1 MSQPISPSNPAS
13 THTGA
18 QDEGK
23 QTNIE
28 LVQVLQGH
36 SDRAWSVAWHLTR
49 PILAS
54 SSTDKQLRL
63 YQYHLRPNPLDAT
76 TPKLEFQ
83 YIDSIPSAHTRTVR
97 SIDWSPKGDLLASG
111 SFDSTASIWTNH
123 NFDRRLDQADALDS
137 EDEPGRAGS
146 PILDGEGEG
155 EESWECLMSLEGH
168 ESEVKGVAWNRNGN
182 LLATCSRDKSVWI
195 WEILVGH
202 ESQDHQNVI
211 QDDEGY
217 EVISV
222 LMEHEQDV
230 KSVCWS
236 PVEDLL
242 CSTSYDN
249 NIHLYAEDVTADGDF
264 TLLHRLKGH
273 QSTVW
278 DSSFSPC
285 GEFLASCS
293 DDLSIRIWHREKLPQ
308 GGVEGRD
315 GGLTGGWRIGRS
327 ERERWTCISVLS
339 GYHSRTIYSIDWTF
353 AQLPQHTDSQSLG
366 MIVTC
371 GGDGIINLLKLSKG
385 VPVSG
390 LDSSS
395 AQPDVVLLAQRKKG
409 HGTSDIN
416 DVVWCKL
423 KAPTLSSSN
432 PEQTDWRTGVHQL
445 FASSGDDGSVRVWRI
460 TEN

>member
-1 MSQPISPSNPAS
+1 MSEPTNQSTAASNQ
-13 THTGA
+13 GA
-18 QDEGK
+18 PQQDEGRRPS
-23 QTNIE
+23 IE
-28 LVQVLQGH
+28 LIQVLRGT
-36 SDRAWSVAWHLTR
+36 S
-49 PILAS
+49 
-54 SSTDKQLRL
+54 
-63 YQYHLRPNPLDAT
+63 
-76 TPKLEFQ
+76 
-83 YIDSIPSAHTRTVR
+83 
-97 SIDWSPKGDLLASG
+97 GDLLASG

-123 NFDRRLDQADALDS
+123 HFEQKLTQAVLNSADGP
-137 EDEPGRAGS
+137 ERPNS
-146 PILDGEGEG
+146 PIIEGEIEG

-168 ESEVKGVAWNRNGN
+168 ESEVKGVSWNRNGN

-195 WEILVGH
+195 WEILTGND
-202 ESQDHQNVI
+202 SQEAHNVM

-249 NIHLYAEDVTADGDF
+249 NIHLYAEDVTAEGDF

-278 DSSFSPC
+278 DASFSPC

-293 DDLSIRIWHREKLPQ
+293 DDLSMRIWHREKLPQ

-327 ERERWTCISVLS
+327 ERERWVCTSVLS
-339 GYHSRTIYSIDWTF
+339 GYHSRTIYSLDWTF
-353 AQLPQHTDSQSLG
+353 AKFHDENDPQDLG
-366 MIVTC
+366 MIVSC
-371 GGDGIINLLKLSKG
+371 GGDGVINIFKLSKG

-390 LDSSS
+390 LDVSSP
-395 AQPDVVLLAQRKKG
+395 QPDVILLAQKKKG

-416 DVVWCKL
+416 DVAWCKV
-423 KAPTLSSSN
+423 KISAKGADSS
-432 PEQTDWRTGVHQL
+432 QAGVHRL
-445 FASSGDDGSVRVWRI
+445 FASSGDDGSAKERSRCFLIIFSNCTTSQNLGMHQLEIGHAFGRECLKFVEIKAHSGDNVLD
-460 TEN
+460 TSSYDDT

>member
-1 MSQPISPSNPAS
+1 MSQPTSPPTAAS
-13 THTGA
+13 IQTPS
-18 QDEGK
+18 QDEGEK
-23 QTNIE
+23 TNLE
-28 LVQVLQGH
+28 LVQVLPGH
-36 SDRAWSVAWHLTR
+36 NDRAWSVAWHLTR

-63 YQYHLRPNPLDAT
+63 YQYHLRPNLIDGSDS
-76 TPKLEFQ
+76 KLEFQ

-111 SFDSTASIWTNH
+111 SFDSTASIWSSNH
-123 NFDRRLDQADALDS
+123 FEQKVNQAGLNS
-137 EDEPGRAGS
+137 EDESGRPKS
-146 PILDGEGEG
+146 PILDGEEEG

-168 ESEVKGVAWNRNGN
+168 ESEVKGVSWNRNGN

-195 WEILVGH
+195 WEILIGND
-202 ESQDHQNVI
+202 SQENHNVM

-278 DSSFSPC
+278 DASFSPC
-285 GEFLASCS
+285 GEYLASCS
-293 DDLSIRIWHREKLPQ
+293 DDLSIRIWHREKLAQ

-327 ERERWTCISVLS
+327 ERERWTCVSVLS
-339 GYHSRTIYSIDWTF
+339 GYHSRTIYSLDWTF
-353 AQLPQHTDSQSLG
+353 ATVHNQNESQCLG
-366 MIVTC
+366 MIVSC
-371 GGDGIINLLKLSKG
+371 GGDGIINVLKLSKG
-385 VPVSG
+385 IPVSG
-390 LDSSS
+390 LDISS
-395 AQPDVVLLAQRKKG
+395 AQPDVVLLVQRKKA

-416 DVVWCKL
+416 DVAWCKV
-423 KAPTLSSSN
+423 KASN
-432 PEQTDWRTGVHQL
+432 KSTDLDQSDWRTGVHRL
-445 FASSGDDGSVRVWRI
+445 FASSGDDGSIRVWRI
-460 TEN
+460 TET

>member
-1 MSQPISPSNPAS
+1 MAASNQVAPRQGEED
-13 THTGA
+13 GA
-18 QDEGK
+18 
-23 QTNIE
+23 NLE
-28 LVQVLQGH
+28 LVQVLRGH
-36 SDRAWSVAWHLTR
+36 NERAWSVAWHLTR
-49 PILAS
+49 PILTS
-54 SSTDKQLRL
+54 CSTDKQLRL
-63 YQYHLRPNPLDAT
+63 YQYHLESNPTDDSDR
-76 TPKLEFQ
+76 KFKFQ

-97 SIDWSPKGDLLASG
+97 SIDWSPKGDFLASG

-123 NFDRRLDQADALDS
+123 HFAQPLGQAPLNS
-137 EDEPGRAGS
+137 QDEPERPRS
-146 PILDGEGEG
+146 PVLDGEVEG
-155 EESWECLMSLEGH
+155 EDSWECLMSLEGH
-168 ESEVKGVAWNRNGN
+168 ESEVKAVAWNRNGN

-195 WEILVGH
+195 WEILISND
-202 ESQDHQNVI
+202 SQEFHNVI
-211 QDDEGY
+211 QDDESY

-242 CSTSYDN
+242 CSASYDN

-278 DSSFSPC
+278 DASFSPC

-293 DDLSIRIWHREKLPQ
+293 DDLSIRIWGREKLAQ

-327 ERERWTCISVLS
+327 ERERWTCTSVIS
-339 GYHSRTIYSIDWTF
+339 GYHSRTIYSLDWTF
-353 AQLPQHTDSQSLG
+353 AQFQDEIDPQCLG
-366 MIVTC
+366 MIVSC
-371 GGDGIINLLKLSKG
+371 GGDGVINVFKLSKG

-390 LDSSS
+390 LDISS

-416 DVVWCKL
+416 DVAWCKV
-423 KAPTLSSSN
+423 KAPTQSSDSH
-432 PEQTDWRTGVHQL
+432 PSDWRMDAHHL
-445 FASSGDDGSVRVWRI
+445 FASSGDDGSVRVWKI
-460 TEN
+460 TNK

>member
-1 MSQPISPSNPAS
+1 MSQSNGQTAAPSTEAAS
-13 THTGA
+13 
-18 QDEGK
+18 QDEEK
-23 QTNIE
+23 RTNLE
-28 LVQVLQGH
+28 LVQVLPGH
-36 SDRAWSVAWHLTR
+36 NDRAWSVAWHQTR

-63 YQYHLRPNPLDAT
+63 YQYHSRPGPLDASSPT
-76 TPKLEFQ
+76 LEFQ

-97 SIDWSPKGDLLASG
+97 SIEWSPKGDLLASG
-111 SFDSTASIWTNH
+111 SFDSTASIWSSNH
-123 NFDRRLDQADALDS
+123 FEQTLNPGGRLNS
-137 EDEPGRAGS
+137 EEEPGGRSQS
-146 PILDGEGEG
+146 PILDGEGDED
-155 EESWECLMSLEGH
+155 ERDSWECLMSLEGH
-168 ESEVKGVAWNRNGN
+168 ESEVKGVSWNRNGN

-195 WEILVGH
+195 WEVLIGNDSH
-202 ESQDHQNVI
+202 DNQNVI

-249 NIHLYAEDVTADGDF
+249 NIHLYAEDVTSDGDF

-278 DSSFSPC
+278 DASFSPC

-293 DDLSIRIWHREKLPQ
+293 DDLSIRIWHREKLAQ

-327 ERERWTCISVLS
+327 ERERWTCTSVLP
-339 GYHSRTIYSIDWTF
+339 GYHSRTIYSLDWTS
-353 AQLPQHTDSQSLG
+353 AQVDKNETDSLCLG
-366 MIVTC
+366 MIVSC
-371 GGDGIINLLKLSKG
+371 GGDGIINVFKLLKG

-390 LDSSS
+390 LDTLS

-416 DVVWCKL
+416 DVAWCKV
-423 KAPTLSSSN
+423 KSPTTSSQS
-432 PEQTDWRTGVHQL
+432 DWRTGVHHL

-460 TEN
+460 TGN